1 MIANSKTLWPL
12 VAAVGLGISFVGYCV
27 YFDRKWRSAPDFIE
41 KLKVKRQKNSQ
52 MLEEEMDMSNLEI
65 MRRYFL
71 EQVQRGEDCLS
82 CGDIDN
88 GIEYLAKAVVI
99 CSQPQNLMEFFQ
111 QTLSS
116 EIFQELIRRLPR
128 IAQSVHNRSLLS
140 ADGSNAFVP
149 ELDLE

>member
-12 VAAVGLGISFVGYCV
+12 VAAVGLGVSFVGYCV
-27 YFDRKWRSAPDFIE
+27 YFDRKRRSAPDFIE
-41 KLKVKRQKNSQ
+41 KLK
-52 MLEEEMDMSNLEI
+52 MDMSNLEI

>member
-12 VAAVGLGISFVGYCV
+12 VAAVGLGVSFVGYCV
-27 YFDRKWRSAPDFIE
+27 YFDRKRRSAPDFIE
-41 KLKVKRQKNSQ
+41 KLK
-52 MLEEEMDMSNLEI
+52 MDMSNPEI

-71 EQVQRGEDCLS
+71 EQIQQGEDCLS

>member
-41 KLKVKRQKNSQ
+41 KLK
-52 MLEEEMDMSNLEI
+52 MDMSNLEI